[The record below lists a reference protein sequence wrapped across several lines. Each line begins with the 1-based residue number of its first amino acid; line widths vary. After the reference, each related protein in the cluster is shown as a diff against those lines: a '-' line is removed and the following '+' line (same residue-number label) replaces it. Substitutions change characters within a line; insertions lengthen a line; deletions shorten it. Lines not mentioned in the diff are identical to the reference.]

1 MYRSIVV
8 ERSRFQDRYVR
19 RVVDI
24 ELDELFPQLPAIV
37 LDGPKGVG
45 KTETALQRAT
55 TTWRLDDPIQREALD
70 ADPSLLAFGDRPV
83 LVDEWQRLPQTWDA
97 VRRAVDDDP
106 SGGRFLL
113 TGSAPVRE
121 THSGAGRITTF
132 RMRPL
137 TLSERGAT
145 DPTVSFRDLLD
156 GRSASTLRA
165 TSPITL
171 SNYVDEIV
179 AGGWPGLRHLE
190 GAALDRQLDSYLD
203 RIVERDMQE
212 AGHRVRRPVALR
224 NWMRAY
230 AAATATTAS
239 WETIRDAATS
249 GYADKPARSTVQ
261 PYVDALTWLRILDPV
276 DAWLPTNNAFARLSA
291 GPKHHLVDPALAAR
305 LLGQTRAKL
314 LMGGDRPIALPRA
327 GSLVGSLFESLA
339 VLCVRTFAQA
349 AGGRVFHLRT
359 NDGRHEIDIIV
370 ERDSGVLALEVKL
383 AATVDDDDVK
393 HLVWLRDKL
402 GIDLID
408 AVVLTTG
415 PLAYRRRD
423 GIAVVPLALLGP

>member
-45 KTETALQRAT
+45 KTATALQRAT

-171 SNYVDEIV
+171 KATSHVCTSH
-179 AGGWPGLRHLE
+179 AGATGRPSAKSGNSS
-190 GAALDRQLDSYLD
+190 ALSSANTSATAKPCNM
-203 RIVERDMQE
+203 RIC
-212 AGHRVRRPVALR
+212 AGREALR
-224 NWMRAY
+224 
-230 AAATATTAS
+230 
-239 WETIRDAATS
+239 
-249 GYADKPARSTVQ
+249 
-261 PYVDALTWLRILDPV
+261 
-276 DAWLPTNNAFARLSA
+276 
-291 GPKHHLVDPALAAR
+291 
-305 LLGQTRAKL
+305 KL
-314 LMGGDRPIALPRA
+314 NI
-327 GSLVGSLFESLA
+327 
-339 VLCVRTFAQA
+339 
-349 AGGRVFHLRT
+349 
-359 NDGRHEIDIIV
+359 
-370 ERDSGVLALEVKL
+370 
-383 AATVDDDDVK
+383 
-393 HLVWLRDKL
+393 
-402 GIDLID
+402 
-408 AVVLTTG
+408 
-415 PLAYRRRD
+415 
-423 GIAVVPLALLGP
+423 